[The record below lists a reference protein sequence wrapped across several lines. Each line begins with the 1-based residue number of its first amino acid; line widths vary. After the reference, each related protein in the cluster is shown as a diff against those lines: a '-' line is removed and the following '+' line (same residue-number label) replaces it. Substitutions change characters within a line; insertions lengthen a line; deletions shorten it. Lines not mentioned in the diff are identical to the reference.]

1 MCDHIGPDGVH
12 PSGVMAPSPPLAAR
26 CKSVD
31 RFHGQVVHDPYRW
44 LEQGDTPST
53 RRWLDDQVAH
63 FTLHQQRWSRR
74 ENLRYRIAELLDQPS
89 WSVPA
94 VFDDHLIAT
103 RSTRLVD
110 YPELVVVEAGGVR
123 TLVDPMRLD
132 PSGLTRLDAWAPSLD
147 GRLVAVQTSRR
158 GTEHGQLVVLEVA
171 TGQVI
176 DGPVGRVRSAS
187 VAWLPGNAGFYYV
200 RMLDDP
206 VDGQPVRRGV
216 WLHMLGDD
224 CGDDRCV
231 HPPTGPRPTVPFVRV
246 NSEGRWLLVFE
257 SYGTN
262 HRNDLWIADLSASDP
277 AAPLLR
283 PVQRGVDASTS
294 GRLGPDGWLYLLTTL
309 GASRRR
315 LCRTRPEDS
324 GRWETIVP
332 EDPHATVDE
341 FAVLGDGEGR
351 VEVLVTRTRAGY
363 CELVA
368 HDLAADS
375 PARRIDLPVE
385 GVVQHLTTAP
395 GGGEMYLS
403 LAGVTSPPSVYRCRC
418 GSSRLEP
425 WIQTGGQQI
434 AAHKPVSVTH
444 TRYPAAD
451 GTPVGLTILHTSE
464 HLSQPGPMILHVYG
478 GHGSSRKLGFSAS
491 LLAWLEA
498 GGRYAIAHV
507 RGGGDEGRSWHHAGT
522 RTGKLT
528 TITDAIAAARWLSAQ
543 GYSRPEQLCL
553 SGGSQGGLVV
563 LAAAVLTPSICG
575 AVIAHA
581 PLADMVRYE
590 QMGLGASWTEEFG
603 TVADPAEFEAL
614 FSYSPYHNVIAG
626 ERYPAVLLTG
636 FHEDS
641 RTGAAHPRKMCAALQ
656 WANSGDRPVLL
667 RYAFDAGHARDALS
681 RAIDLAADVHAF
693 AAAWTGLDPE
703 IPDHRSEREEV
714 HYG

>member
-1 MCDHIGPDGVH
+1 MRCDHRGPEGVH
-12 PSGVMAPSPPLAAR
+12 QIGVMAPSPPLAAR
-26 CKSVD
+26 GESVD
-31 RFHGQVVHDPYRW
+31 RIHGRVVPDPYRW
-44 LEQGDTPST
+44 LEQGNTPET
-53 RRWLDDQVAH
+53 RRWLDDQAKYFAH
-63 FTLHQQRWSRR
+63 HHQRWPHRD
-74 ENLRYRIAELLDQPS
+74 NLRNRIAELLDRPS

-94 VFDDHLIAT
+94 VFDHHLIAT
-103 RSTRLVD
+103 RSTGLVD
-110 YPELVVVEAGGVR
+110 YPELVVVEGSQVR

-147 GRLVAVQTSRR
+147 GRLVAMQTSRR

-206 VDGQPVRRGV
+206 ADGQPVRRGV
-216 WLHMLGDD
+216 WLHMLGADG
-224 CGDDRCV
+224 GDDQCV
-231 HPPTGPRPTVPFVRV
+231 HSPTGPRPTVPSVRV
-246 NSEGRWLLVFE
+246 DSEGRWLLVFE

-294 GRLGPDGWLYLLTTL
+294 GRLGHDGWLYLLTTL
-309 GASRRR
+309 GAPRRR

-332 EDPHATVDE
+332 EDPHATLDE
-341 FAVLGDGEGR
+341 FAVLDDDEGR
-351 VEVLVTRTRAGY
+351 VEVLVTRTRAGH

-368 HDLAADS
+368 HDIAADS
-375 PARRIDLPVE
+375 PARQIELPVD
-385 GVVQHLTTAP
+385 GVVQHLTATP
-395 GGGEMYLS
+395 GRGKIYLS
-403 LAGVTSPPSVYRCRC
+403 VAGVTSPASVYLFRG
-418 GSSRLEP
+418 GSRGLES
-425 WIQTGGQQI
+425 WTQEGQQI
-434 AAHKPVSVTH
+434 AAQPPVSVTRI
-444 TRYPAAD
+444 RYPAAD
-451 GTPVGLTILHTSE
+451 GTLVGLTVLQTSE
-464 HLSQPGPMILHVYG
+464 HLTETGPMILHVYG
-478 GHGSSRKLGFSAS
+478 GHGSSRRLGFSAS
-491 LLAWLEA
+491 LLAWLDA

-522 RTGKLT
+522 RAGKLT
-528 TITDAIAAARWLSAQ
+528 TITDVIAAARWLSEQ

-563 LAAAVLTPSICG
+563 LAAAVQEPSICG
-575 AVIAHA
+575 AVIAHV
-581 PLADMVRYE
+581 PLADMVRFE

-614 FSYSPYHNVIAG
+614 FSYSPYHNVVEG
-626 ERYPAVLLTG
+626 QRYPAVLLTG

-656 WANSGDRPVLL
+656 WANSGERPVLL
-667 RYAFDAGHARDALS
+667 RYAFDAGHARGALS
-681 RAIDLAADVHAF
+681 QAIDLAADVHAF
-693 AAAWTGLDPE
+693 AAAWTGLGPATV
-703 IPDHRSEREEV
+703 DHRSEREEV
-714 HYG
+714 CHG